1 MDAWF
6 YLADVSGSGQTIPM
20 PADDDSWAYAIAAL
34 AAIGLGL
41 AGYLA
46 LSAEQRR
53 RAFREALRQALE
65 ANHIGF
71 VESNLARVND
81 APAWLVTINHPR
93 TGIARYRV
101 AFPST
106 TEPYSQSTLNA
117 VIERLL
123 TATEPVRQSG

>member
-1 MDAWF
+1 M
-6 YLADVSGSGQTIPM
+6 S
-20 PADDDSWAYAIAAL
+20 ADDDSWAYAVAAL

-41 AGYLA
+41 AAYLA

-53 RAFREALRQALE
+53 RAFKDALRQAIE
-65 ANHIGF
+65 ANHLGF

-81 APAWLVTINHPR
+81 APAWLVTINHPQ
-93 TGIARYRV
+93 TGIAQYRV

-117 VIERLL
+117 VIQRLL